1 MTAIT
6 YEYEGALYI
15 NMTNACSNRC
25 EFCLRDNSS
34 GSLYADDLWYHGKE
48 PSKEVMLQDILTREL
63 PAYREIVFCGYGEPT
78 CRFDD
83 MMWLCD
89 EIKKRGDYPIR
100 INTNGQADLITG
112 KKTAGLLKGRVD
124 CISVSLNASTPE
136 KYDEICHSVYG
147 LQALPAILQFTA
159 ETTRYVPRVVM
170 TVVSTMG
177 KEEITRCHALCE
189 ETGAEFKVREYISA

>member
-6 YEYEGALYI
+6 YEYEGALYV

-25 EFCLRDNSS
+25 VFCLRDNSS

-48 PSKEVMLQDILTREL
+48 PSKEEMLADILKREL
-63 PAYREIVFCGYGEPT
+63 SAYREIVFCGYGEPT

-89 EIKKRGDYPIR
+89 EIKKRGAFSIR

-112 KKTAGLLKGRVD
+112 KKTAAQLQGRVD
-124 CISVSLNASTPE
+124 CVSVSLNASTPE
-136 KYDEICHSVYG
+136 KYQEICQSAFG

-159 ETTRYVPRVVM
+159 EATQYVPAVVM

-177 KEEITRCHALCE
+177 EEEIESCRALCE
-189 ETGAEFKVREYISA
+189 KTGAAFKVREYISE